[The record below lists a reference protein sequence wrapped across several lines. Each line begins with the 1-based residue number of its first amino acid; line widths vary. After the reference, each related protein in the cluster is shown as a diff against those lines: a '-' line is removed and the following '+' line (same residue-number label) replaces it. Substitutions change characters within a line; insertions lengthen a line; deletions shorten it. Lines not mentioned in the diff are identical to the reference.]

1 MTRNQ
6 LTKFALEFFKAGMDV
21 SEVGMPNFD
30 QLIKTS
36 YYKNKIDA
44 ILAHIEGNIFNLQ
57 KFQQEQKEWSERNF
71 PTQNTSYRPL
81 LGVMEEVGELSHA
94 HLKAEQGIRVNEDH
108 QAAKF
113 DAIGDIVIYLSDY
126 CNKNGFDLQD
136 CISKTWDQVKQR
148 DWNKNKINGKE

>member
-1 MTRNQ
+1 VP
-6 LTKFALEFFKAGMDV
+6 GD
-21 SEVGMPNFD
+21 GFD
-30 QLIKTS
+30 LR
-36 YYKNKIDA
+36 
-44 ILAHIEGNIFNLQ
+44 
-57 KFQQEQKEWSERNF
+57 KFQQEQKDWSKRNF
-71 PTQNTSYRPL
+71 PTQNTPYRPL

-94 HLKAEQGIRVNEDH
+94 HLKAEQGIRVNENH

-148 DWNKNKINGKE
+148 DWTKNKINGKE